1 MISIACCSSSKYKM
15 WFSEQN
21 TNSVKI
27 TKPLQTQNIF
37 LTHKNE
43 IVKLGD
49 LGIARQLSGINDMA
63 RTIIGTPYYMSPELF
78 SNRPYNFKVRVSLR
92 VLWKPTSCPYLAF
105 YQILLSCFC
114 ISYRLSLTNYHLFIY
129 WGFVFQFVCVI
140 FVFHGF
146 EKEIMFGWIC
156 LVRYQ
161 NYSLWSMKPNISRTI
176 LRI

>member
-92 VLWKPTSCPYLAF
+92 VL
-105 YQILLSCFC
+105 
-114 ISYRLSLTNYHLFIY
+114 
-129 WGFVFQFVCVI
+129 
-140 FVFHGF
+140 
-146 EKEIMFGWIC
+146 
-156 LVRYQ
+156 
-161 NYSLWSMKPNISRTI
+161 
-176 LRI
+176 